1 MILPLSE
8 PLDEQ
13 CYGGKATRLSECL
26 RAGLPVPP
34 GVALA
39 ARLVDQIAHG
49 VLESD
54 QQTMLEQLLARLG
67 EARLA
72 VRSSAIGEDGAA
84 ASFAGQHDTHLNM
97 QGLENVYKA
106 VTAVW
111 ASGQTESA
119 RRYRA
124 RLGIEGLPQVAVLI
138 QELVP
143 ADIAGVLFTRD
154 PFSGA
159 RDCWVVEASWG
170 LGEAVVE
177 GLVTPDRYTI
187 APSGTLLAC
196 QAGYKD
202 RMVLPDERGG
212 TREQMVTDGVRV
224 HQACL
229 DEETLARLSLLGAA
243 CEQLFGPD
251 QDIEWAKAGEQL
263 FLLQCRPITKGGRA

>member
-8 PLDEQ
+8 PLDAQ
-13 CYGGKATRLSECL
+13 CYGGKAARLSVCL

-39 ARLVDQIAHG
+39 AQLVDQMARS
-49 VLESD
+49 VLASD
-54 QQTMLEQLLARLG
+54 QQIMLEQHLAGLG

-72 VRSSAIGEDGAA
+72 VRSSAIGEDGAV
-84 ASFAGQHDTHLNM
+84 ASFAGQHDTHLNVR
-97 QGLENVYKA
+97 GLENVYKA

-138 QELVP
+138 QKLVP
-143 ADIAGVLFTRD
+143 ADIAGVLFTCD
-154 PFSGA
+154 PLGGA
-159 RDCWVVEASWG
+159 RDRWVVEASWG
-170 LGEAVVE
+170 LGEAVVD
-177 GLVTPDRYTI
+177 GLVTPDHYTI

-202 RMVLPDERGG
+202 RVILPDEWGG
-212 TREQMVTDGVRV
+212 TCERTVEDFARV
-224 HQACL
+224 QQTCL
-229 DEETLARLSLLGAA
+229 DEETLARLAELGKA

-251 QDIEWAKAGEQL
+251 QDIEWALAGEQL
-263 FLLQCRPITKGGRA
+263 FLLQCRPITTGGRA

>member
-13 CYGGKATRLSECL
+13 CYGGKAARLSVCL

-49 VLESD
+49 VLASD
-54 QQTMLEQLLARLG
+54 QQIMLQQRLACLG

-72 VRSSAIGEDGAA
+72 VRSSAIGEDGAV
-84 ASFAGQHDTHLNM
+84 ASFAGQHDSHLNV
-97 QGLENVYKA
+97 QGLENVPKA

-154 PFSGA
+154 PLGGA

-170 LGEAVVE
+170 LGEAVVD
-177 GLVTPDRYTI
+177 GLVTPDHYTI
-187 APSGTLLAC
+187 APDGTLLAC

-202 RMVLPDERGG
+202 RVILPDERGG
-212 TREQMVTDGVRV
+212 TIEQMVDDAVRV
-224 HQACL
+224 QQTCL
-229 DEETLARLSLLGAA
+229 DEKTLARLSRLGAA
-243 CEQLFGPD
+243 CEQLFGPA
-251 QDIEWAKAGEQL
+251 QDIEWAKAGEHL
-263 FLLQCRPITKGGRA
+263 FLLQCRPITTGGRA